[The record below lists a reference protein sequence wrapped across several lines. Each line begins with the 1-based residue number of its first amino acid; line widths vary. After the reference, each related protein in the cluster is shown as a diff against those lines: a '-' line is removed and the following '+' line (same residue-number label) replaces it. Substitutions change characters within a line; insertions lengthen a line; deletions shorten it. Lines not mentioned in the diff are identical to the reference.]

1 MRLWSLHPRYL
12 DAAGLVAL
20 WRETL
25 LAQKVL
31 RGGTKGYTRH
41 PQLER
46 FRRHPLSLEAVASY
60 LECVHAEAT
69 FRRYRFDKSRI
80 CPCDRCAMPI
90 AVTDS
95 QLVFELEHLRKKLK
109 TRDPKRCAQLENLI
123 LPEPHPLFI
132 CVPGPICCGLRTKHL
147 PLENIAPR

>member
-20 WRETL
+20 WREAL

-46 FRRHPLSLEAVASY
+46 VRRHPLPLEAVASY
-60 LECVHAEAT
+60 LEGVSAA
-69 FRRYRFDKSRI
+69 F
-80 CPCDRCAMPI
+80 
-90 AVTDS
+90 V
-95 QLVFELEHLRKKLK
+95 
-109 TRDPKRCAQLENLI
+109 
-123 LPEPHPLFI
+123 
-132 CVPGPICCGLRTKHL
+132 
-147 PLENIAPR
+147 

>member
-20 WRETL
+20 WREAL

-46 FRRHPLSLEAVASY
+46 FRRHPLPLEAVASY

-69 FRRYRFDKSRI
+69 CRRYRFDKSRI
-80 CPCDRCAMPI
+80 HPCDPCATPI
-90 AVTDS
+90 AITDS
-95 QLVFELEHLRKKLK
+95 QLAFELEHLRKKLK
-109 TRDPKRCAQLENLI
+109 TRDPERFVRLENLI
-123 LPEPHPLFI
+123 LPEPHPLFL
-132 CVPGPICCGLRTKHL
+132 CVPGPIESWERVRNCDDSSS
-147 PLENIAPR
+147 